1 MLSVYVCKEARMA
14 ATNISVEEDQ
24 FCCPVCLEVLKDP
37 VTTPCGHSYCMD
49 CIKSYW
55 DKSDLKGVYSCP
67 QCRES
72 FSPRPVLGRNNI
84 LAEVVE
90 KLRKAGVQ
98 ASRISQTYANV
109 LEDVECDICTKR
121 KSKAVRT
128 CLVCLASY
136 CESHLKVHQE
146 SKRGGS
152 HKVVEAIKQPHRRL
166 CSQHRKPLEVFCHT
180 DQRCICFQCK
190 AEGHK
195 GHNVVSAN
203 SEREVRQKQ
212 LKDAGRRSRQM
223 NREREKE
230 IRHVV
235 KYIKQSSE
243 AAGEDS
249 ERIFSKLART
259 IERKRLE
266 VRQLIK
272 TQERE
277 AVARAETILQALD
290 EHMTE
295 LNIRDCHLDRLSQTD
310 DHIHFLQRC
319 RSLEGIPD
327 VGDLPSLD
335 IHPYFS
341 LIAMKKS
348 LTELQ
353 ERLDDVF
360 KRELSTISDIIHKE
374 ERTLPLSTSKPQTL
388 RRGKSVEDMTMQ
400 HTNPP
405 RTRAELLQYGCE
417 VTLDLNTAN
426 SFLSL
431 REGLREVMTGREP
444 LKYPDH
450 PERFT
455 CWAQLLC
462 RHGLCGR
469 CYWEVEW
476 KGGGGVSIGVAYKSI
491 RRNVGSADGKLGHNN
506 RSWSLDFLVSGCYF
520 QHNKTRVDIPV
531 PHSTKVGVYVDHR
544 AGTLAFYSISDTLTL
559 LHSVQTTFTQPL
571 YPGFWV
577 GLGSTLK
584 ICPFFNFAT

>member
-1 MLSVYVCKEARMA
+1 MA

-203 SEREVRQKQ
+203 SEREVRQVNS
-212 LKDAGRRSRQM
+212 LF
-223 NREREKE
+223 
-230 IRHVV
+230 I
-235 KYIKQSSE
+235 Y
-243 AAGEDS
+243 
-249 ERIFSKLART
+249 T
-259 IERKRLE
+259 I
-266 VRQLIK
+266 QLILP
-272 TQERE
+272 
-277 AVARAETILQALD
+277 ILQI
-290 EHMTE
+290 
-295 LNIRDCHLDRLSQTD
+295 NYRLHS
-310 DHIHFLQRC
+310 H
-319 RSLEGIPD
+319 
-327 VGDLPSLD
+327 PSLW
-335 IHPYFS
+335 
-341 LIAMKKS
+341 
-348 LTELQ
+348 Q
-353 ERLDDVF
+353 
-360 KRELSTISDIIHKE
+360 
-374 ERTLPLSTSKPQTL
+374 
-388 RRGKSVEDMTMQ
+388 
-400 HTNPP
+400 
-405 RTRAELLQYGCE
+405 
-417 VTLDLNTAN
+417 
-426 SFLSL
+426 
-431 REGLREVMTGREP
+431 
-444 LKYPDH
+444 
-450 PERFT
+450 
-455 CWAQLLC
+455 
-462 RHGLCGR
+462 
-469 CYWEVEW
+469 
-476 KGGGGVSIGVAYKSI
+476 
-491 RRNVGSADGKLGHNN
+491 
-506 RSWSLDFLVSGCYF
+506 
-520 QHNKTRVDIPV
+520 
-531 PHSTKVGVYVDHR
+531 
-544 AGTLAFYSISDTLTL
+544 
-559 LHSVQTTFTQPL
+559 
-571 YPGFWV
+571 
-577 GLGSTLK
+577 
-584 ICPFFNFAT
+584 